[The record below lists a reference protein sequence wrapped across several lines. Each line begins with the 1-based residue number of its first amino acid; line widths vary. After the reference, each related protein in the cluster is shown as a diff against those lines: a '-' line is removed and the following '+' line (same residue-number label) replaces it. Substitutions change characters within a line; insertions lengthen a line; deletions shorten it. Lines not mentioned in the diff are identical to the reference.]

1 VSESFS
7 VGDQATVFVCGYH
20 SRYGL
25 NDGMSKYLHT
35 DVTIESVPVELFTQS
50 RPQHLVRS
58 ALDGS
63 TFYASVCCLCKCQ
76 PSPQREATSTWDDV
90 IVWRPK
96 TKESERV

>member
-1 VSESFS
+1 VAESFS
-7 VGDQATVFVCGYH
+7 VGEIAIVHVCGYH

-35 DVTIESVPVELFTQS
+35 EVTVESAPVELFTQS
-50 RPQHLVRS
+50 RPQHVVRS

-63 TFYASVCCLCKCQ
+63 TFYVSICCLRKCQ
-76 PSPQREATSTWDDV
+76 PPPHRETVSTWDDV

-96 TKESERV
+96 ETSHV